1 MNEYPKILYKTRQ
14 ERTKVLNIDEEEV
27 ANKLGYGDY
36 SIVILGIK
44 PEVVEDVEPVVEKT
58 DTSLTDVSDVVASDA
73 DKPIYSAEDETAY
86 TKETGKPS
94 VYQGNPTKKFKNWLK
109 NKE

>member
-44 PEVVEDVEPVVEKT
+44 PEVVEDVEPGEPV
-58 DTSLTDVSDVVASDA
+58 DTVDA
-73 DKPIYSAEDETAY
+73 EYTAEDETSY
-86 TKETGKPS
+86 TEETGKPS
-94 VYQGNPTKKFKNWLK
+94 VYQGKPTKKFKNWLK